1 MFSRAERGKAGTIM
15 KNVSPTTPRLNAKQ
29 QRVLDELPTSETIT
43 EAAEKA
49 GVARGLIRQW
59 LEHDEFFLREVK
71 VARRQAVGEATG
83 RLQQLA
89 SMAVGKLSDLIQQQE
104 IAPASRV
111 TAIRIALD
119 FAYRA
124 AELDQLEEIEGRLG
138 RVEAL
143 LDDLPADLPAA
154 EVHWI
159 EQGKT
164 KVIRP
169 K

>member
-1 MFSRAERGKAGTIM
+1 MVMKKLTSKTPRRKAG
-15 KNVSPTTPRLNAKQ
+15 Q
-29 QRVLDELPTSETIT
+29 QRVLDALPTSKTIT
-43 EAAEKA
+43 EAAETA
-49 GVARGLIRQW
+49 GVAVVLTRRW
-59 LEHDEFFLREVK
+59 LMHDEAFRREVK
-71 VARRQAVGEATG
+71 AIRREAVAEAGG

-89 SMAVGKLSDLIQQQE
+89 KDAVDGLGGLVRDGELTTST
-104 IAPASRV
+104 RV
-111 TAIRIALD
+111 TAIRVALD

-124 AELDQLEEIEGRLG
+124 AELDQLEDIEARLG

-143 LDDLPADLPAA
+143 LDDLPADPPAA

-159 EQGKT
+159 ERGKT

>member
-1 MFSRAERGKAGTIM
+1 MVMKKLTSKTPGLKAGQ
-15 KNVSPTTPRLNAKQ
+15 R
-29 QRVLDELPTSETIT
+29 RVLDALPTSKTMA
-43 EAAEKA
+43 EAAKTA
-49 GVARGLIRQW
+49 GVTAVLTRRWLMHDEAFRSEVKAIRREAVAEARGQLQH
-59 LEHDEFFLREVK
+59 LAMD
-71 VARRQAVGEATG
+71 AVDGLGELVRNNELTTAT
-83 RLQQLA
+83 R
-89 SMAVGKLSDLIQQQE
+89 M
-104 IAPASRV
+104 
-111 TAIRIALD
+111 TAIRVALD

-124 AELDQLEEIEGRLG
+124 AELDQLEEIEARLG

-143 LDDLPADLPAA
+143 LDDLPVDPPAA

>member
-1 MFSRAERGKAGTIM
+1 MKKLTSKTLGLKAGQ
-15 KNVSPTTPRLNAKQ
+15 R
-29 QRVLDELPTSETIT
+29 RVLDALPTSKTMA
-43 EAAEKA
+43 EAAETA
-49 GVARGLIRQW
+49 GVAAVLTRRW
-59 LEHDEFFLREVK
+59 LMHDEAFRGEVK
-71 VARRQAVGEATG
+71 AIRREAVAEAGG

-89 SMAVGKLSDLIQQQE
+89 KDAVDGLGELVRNKELTT
-104 IAPASRV
+104 ATRV
-111 TAIRIALD
+111 TAIRVALD

-138 RVEAL
+138 SVEAL
-143 LDDLPADLPAA
+143 LDDLPADPPAA

>member
-1 MFSRAERGKAGTIM
+1 MFSRTERGKAGTIM